1 MSLGIIK
8 FLVRPSKLGFGV
20 ILIIGMLVGA
30 SLLAFFNFYV
40 GYTNNLEFCLS
51 CHEMRDNIYPEYKE
65 TIHYKN
71 AAGVRAVCADCHVP
85 HTPWIEST
93 LRKVKAVNELYHKVL
108 GTIDTKEKFEE
119 HRLELAQ
126 HVWTLMKERNSVECR
141 NCHSYESMDFDE
153 QDEHAAKKM
162 KQGLEDGKTCID
174 CHKGIAHNLPEGY
187 KKDTPY
193 PPTVSGA
200 NN

>member
-1 MSLGIIK
+1 MPFKLIQVLRKPSKLSLGIV
-8 FLVRPSKLGFGV
+8 LVIGAV
-20 ILIIGMLVGA
+20 IGTSA
-30 SLLAFFNFYV
+30 LAFFNYYV
-40 GYTNNLEFCLS
+40 GYTNHLEFCLS
-51 CHEMRDNIYPEYKE
+51 CHEMKDTVYQEYKE

-93 LRKVKAVNELYHKVL
+93 WRKLKASNELIHKVL

-126 HVWTLMKERNSVECR
+126 HVWTLMKERDSLECR
-141 NCHSYESMDFDE
+141 NCHAYEFMDFEE
-153 QDEHAAKKM
+153 QDRHSARKM
-162 KQGLEDGKTCID
+162 KEGIEEGKTCID

-187 KKDTPY
+187 KKNTPF
-193 PPTVSGA
+193 PPVAEAGE
-200 NN
+200 